1 MMKLPTAVILVLT
14 LCAFAEPAKLLKKQ
28 KKLDNCIGCIEPDT
42 GYWDVIVD
50 TIKDNVPDF
59 DDKLTLAIYEKFDV
73 GETDYVVYQNSNNE
87 ICISSFLFTPPFE
100 TSPPHF
106 TNYKV
111 SCMPFIK

>member
-59 DDKLTLAIYEKFDV
+59 DDKLTLAVYHQGQKHF
-73 GETDYVVYQNSNNE
+73 VVYQNSNYE
-87 ICISSFLFTPPFE
+87 ICLSSYTMSFAFLTTPPQF
-100 TSPPHF
+100 SD
-106 TNYKV
+106 YKV